1 MSLTPDEVRW
11 VAKLARLQLSD
22 ADLTTMTKQLA
33 AIVEYVTQ
41 LQQVNT
47 DGVEPLNHALP
58 VHNVF
63 REDEPRPSLP
73 VDEEFALEQA
83 RAVDGKRKRG
93 EKLGPLAGIPVA
105 VKDVLCIA
113 GQPTTCG
120 SKILENFVPPY
131 DATVIARLKNAD
143 AILIGKT
150 NMDEFA
156 MGSSTEN
163 SAYQTTRN
171 PWDLERIPAA
181 STHPSAPPRPP
192 PPTPPPPP

>member
-73 VDEEFALEQA
+73 VDAALA
-83 RAVDGKRKRG
+83 NAPDRRGDFYGVPAVLD
-93 EKLGPLAGIPVA
+93 
-105 VKDVLCIA
+105 
-113 GQPTTCG
+113 
-120 SKILENFVPPY
+120 
-131 DATVIARLKNAD
+131 
-143 AILIGKT
+143 
-150 NMDEFA
+150 
-156 MGSSTEN
+156 
-163 SAYQTTRN
+163 
-171 PWDLERIPAA
+171 
-181 STHPSAPPRPP
+181 
-192 PPTPPPPP
+192 